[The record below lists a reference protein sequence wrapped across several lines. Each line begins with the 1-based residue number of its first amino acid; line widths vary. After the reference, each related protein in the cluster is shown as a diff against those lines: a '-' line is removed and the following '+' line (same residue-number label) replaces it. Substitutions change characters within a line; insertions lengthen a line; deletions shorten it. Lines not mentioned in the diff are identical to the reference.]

1 MLNRAF
7 SLCFCS
13 REKQGLLWEYR
24 KRCIFMKNENLI
36 KMVGIICTI
45 VGCGITIIQDQL
57 KSKEM
62 EQLISDEVSRQL
74 NERTQ
79 SDEF

>member
-1 MLNRAF
+1 
-7 SLCFCS
+7 
-13 REKQGLLWEYR
+13 
-24 KRCIFMKNENLI
+24 MKNNNLI

-45 VGCGITIIQDQL
+45 VGCGITIIQDQIR
-57 KSKEM
+57 SKEM

-74 NERTQ
+74 GENTQ

>member
-1 MLNRAF
+1 
-7 SLCFCS
+7 
-13 REKQGLLWEYR
+13 
-24 KRCIFMKNENLI
+24 MKNENLI

-57 KSKEM
+57 RSKEM

>member
-7 SLCFCS
+7 SLLSCPRKKHS
-13 REKQGLLWEYR
+13 LLWEYR
-24 KRCIFMKNENLI
+24 KRCIFIKNSNMLKI
-36 KMVGIICTI
+36 VGIICTVI
-45 VGCGITIIQDQL
+45 GCGITIIQDQI

-62 EQLISDEVSRQL
+62 KQTIADEVSRQL
-74 NERTQ
+74 EEKTQ

>member
-24 KRCIFMKNENLI
+24 KRCIFMKNDNLI

-45 VGCGITIIQDQL
+45 VGCGITMIQDQI

-62 EQLISDEVSRQL
+62 KQTIADEVSRQL

>member
-1 MLNRAF
+1 
-7 SLCFCS
+7 
-13 REKQGLLWEYR
+13 
-24 KRCIFMKNENLI
+24 MKNENLI

-74 NERTQ
+74 NEKTQ

>member
-1 MLNRAF
+1 
-7 SLCFCS
+7 
-13 REKQGLLWEYR
+13 
-24 KRCIFMKNENLI
+24 MKNENLI

-62 EQLISDEVSRQL
+62 ERLISDEVSRQL